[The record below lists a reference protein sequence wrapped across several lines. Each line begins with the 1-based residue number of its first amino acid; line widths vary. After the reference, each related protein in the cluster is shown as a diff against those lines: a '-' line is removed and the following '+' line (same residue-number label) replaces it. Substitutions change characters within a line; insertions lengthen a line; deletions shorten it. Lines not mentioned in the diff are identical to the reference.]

1 MKRKVVAVS
10 GSMKF
15 RDRIAEISERL
26 QLENGYVV
34 LGAVAHVLD
43 RELTA
48 QEKEILGEMHLARI
62 DLADAVFVANVD
74 GYIGES
80 TAREIEYARKRGKEI
95 LWLEEM

>member
-1 MKRKVVAVS
+1 
-10 GSMKF
+10 
-15 RDRIAEISERL
+15 
-26 QLENGYVV
+26 
-34 LGAVAHVLD
+34 
-43 RELTA
+43 
-48 QEKEILGEMHLARI
+48 MHLARI